1 MGVNTSLRDRA
12 GVTAW
17 WLRSRLKSPV
27 RAELLSIGTELLL
40 GQIVDTNANYLAQ
53 QLPPLGLDLFYV
65 SQIGDNLQRLS
76 NAFAQALQR
85 SDVIITSGGLGPTED
100 DLTREA
106 IADVLGET
114 PAVHPELERDLRE
127 FFARRGRS
135 MPERNVKQAT
145 LIPSAQVLP
154 NPIGTAPGWWV
165 EHDGKVIASM
175 PGVPHEMFKMWA
187 EQVQPRLAKRL
198 SGGMIVS
205 RTLKLA
211 GIGESH
217 AEETVGDLTRSTNPT
232 LATYAKSDGIHLRLT
247 AKAATRSEAEALLDE
262 FEARVRA
269 RVGDWVYGGETDSFP
284 AVIGAMLRER
294 GLKLATAE
302 SATGGQL
309 ASLVTEAPGASDY
322 FVAGYVAYSA
332 DAKRALGVS
341 EEILARHGT
350 VARETTEALAAAA
363 RERAQ
368 ADVAVATTGNAG
380 PGASED
386 KPVGILYTVVDF
398 YGRQVCTETR
408 YSTTRTEYKR
418 RGALDALYLLWRELK
433 AAV

>member
-1 MGVNTSLRDRA
+1 M
-12 GVTAW
+12 
-17 WLRSRLKSPV
+17 
-27 RAELLSIGTELLL
+27 LL
-40 GQIVDTNANYLAQ
+40 GQIVDTNANFLAQ

-65 SQIGDNLQRLS
+65 SEIGDNLSRLS
-76 NAFAQALQR
+76 AAFRQALDR

-106 IADVLGET
+106 IAEVLGEH
-114 PAVHPELERDLRE
+114 PRVVPELEASLRE
-127 FFARRGRS
+127 FFARRGRP

-145 LIPSAQVLP
+145 LIPSASVLP
-154 NPIGTAPGWWV
+154 NPVGTAPGWWV

-175 PGVPHEMFKMWA
+175 PGVPHEMHKMWE
-187 EQVQPRLAKRL
+187 EQVQPRLARRI
-198 SGGMIVS
+198 SGGVIIS
-205 RTLKLA
+205 RVLKLI
-211 GIGESH
+211 GIGESN
-217 AEETVGDLTRSTNPT
+217 AEEIVGDLTHSINPT

-247 AKAATRSEAEALLDE
+247 AKAATPAEAEDLLNA
-262 FEARVRA
+262 FEPRVRA
-269 RVGDWVYGGETDSFP
+269 RVAEWVYGTENDTLP
-284 AVIGAMLRER
+284 MVVGAMLRER

-309 ASLVTEAPGASDY
+309 ASLITEAPGASDY

-341 EEILARHGT
+341 PDILERYGT
-350 VARETTEALAAAA
+350 VAEATTQALAAAA
-363 RERAQ
+363 RQQ
-368 ADVAVATTGNAG
+368 AEADIAVATTGNAG

-386 KPVGILYTVVDF
+386 KPVGILHVVVDLD
-398 YGRQVCTETR
+398 GRQVCSETR

-433 AAV
+433 RGA